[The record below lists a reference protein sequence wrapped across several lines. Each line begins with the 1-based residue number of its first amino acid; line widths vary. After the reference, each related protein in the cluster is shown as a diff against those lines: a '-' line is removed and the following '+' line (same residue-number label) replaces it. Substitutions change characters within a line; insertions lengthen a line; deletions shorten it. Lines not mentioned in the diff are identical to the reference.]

1 VPRPAPQT
9 DRLIAL
15 FRLLAARPQQGY
27 AMAEI
32 ARRLGVNRANL
43 YPMIATLVEAGW
55 VVHDPDG
62 KLYGLGPALVGLGD
76 AASTGYPALTA
87 LRPTAMALSEEL
99 GVSCAVF
106 TRAEATVTLAELVW
120 DVRNGPAPMRLGQG
134 FPLRAPFGAGFVAW
148 AGDAELQ
155 EWLDAGRVPPDPVM
169 DAVRAIRSRGFVV
182 EGQLGEGQIG
192 EDRTRDDWLSDGAAD
207 ALIEE
212 MSVRSDSLVGP
223 LEPRR
228 LYRVSTI
235 GAPVFGPRGPVAAF
249 LVLFGFA
256 GPMSGRDVERLGRR
270 VWREA
275 ERVTGQTGGRTP
287 RVGRAVS
294 G

>member
-1 VPRPAPQT
+1 
-9 DRLIAL
+9 
-15 FRLLAARPQQGY
+15 
-27 AMAEI
+27 
-32 ARRLGVNRANL
+32 
-43 YPMIATLVEAGW
+43 
-55 VVHDPDG
+55 
-62 KLYGLGPALVGLGD
+62 
-76 AASTGYPALTA
+76 
-87 LRPTAMALSEEL
+87 
-99 GVSCAVF
+99 VF

-155 EWLDAGRVPPDPVM
+155 KWLDAARVPSEPVM

-182 EGQLGEGQIG
+182 EGQVGDGRG
-192 EDRTRDDWLSDGAAD
+192 TDDWLSDGAAD
-207 ALIEE
+207 ALIEK
-212 MSVRSDSLVGP
+212 MSLRSDSLVGE

-235 GAPVFGPRGPVAAF
+235 GAPVFGPRGDVAAF
-249 LVLFGFA
+249 VVLFGFA
-256 GPMSGRDVERLGRR
+256 GPMSGREVERLGRR

-287 RVGRAVS
+287 RVGRALS